1 MAKIG
6 YLHLSDLHIGD
17 KYQKGLISQTK
28 TILFDDI
35 KYILS
40 KIKKIDVVFF
50 TGDFVQKGGIE
61 EFEMLENFLH
71 ELWGIFEQNH
81 QNPYLICVP
90 GNHDLERMN
99 DSFNPTQKVLLNWTN
114 ETELKKDYFW
124 NNSNDYIKFVNERF
138 RNYLN
143 WYKATS
149 IKKPEDIH
157 WGYIPGDHYCTIIIE
172 GIKLGVVGL
181 NSSFLHLK
189 IGRAHV

>member
-61 EFEMLENFLH
+61 EFEMLENF
-71 ELWGIFEQNH
+71 
-81 QNPYLICVP
+81 C
-90 GNHDLERMN
+90 MN
-99 DSFNPTQKVLLNWTN
+99 YGV
-114 ETELKKDYFW
+114 
-124 NNSNDYIKFVNERF
+124 
-138 RNYLN
+138 YLN
-143 WYKATS
+143 KI
-149 IKKPEDIH
+149 IKIH
-157 WGYIPGDHYCTIIIE
+157 I
-172 GIKLGVVGL
+172 
-181 NSSFLHLK
+181 
-189 IGRAHV
+189 

>member
-40 KIKKIDVVFF
+40 KIKKLDVVFF

-99 DSFNPTQKVLLNWTN
+99 DSFHPTQKVLLNWTN

-124 NNSNDYIKFVNERF
+124 NNSFGCI
-138 RNYLN
+138 
-143 WYKATS
+143 
-149 IKKPEDIH
+149 
-157 WGYIPGDHYCTIIIE
+157 
-172 GIKLGVVGL
+172 
-181 NSSFLHLK
+181 
-189 IGRAHV
+189 